1 MVVIPREICRNVDK
15 VLSYEWM
22 LSNHRDSYAAA
33 SIAGALTRTEHGL
46 LVTRLADSAHPVVTL
61 AKIDE
66 EVEVGGQVY
75 KLGTNEYK
83 DNVISPDGFLYLQ
96 RVELDGNLA
105 QFTFEAGRFQLTKAV
120 WMAQNART
128 TYIRYTLAEQ
138 SEPMQLTLLP
148 FCDYRSNL
156 ELTTGDPERRFQ
168 IQPLPSGFEVLAN
181 DNAVTYRILLE
192 HDAVFTP
199 LDLWYWR
206 FRLRAAGGAQT
217 DLFVPGLFRAGLK
230 PGASLTMIATLDARA
245 VAECDAASSFDS
257 LSTRPKLPAFAPPDQ
272 FNSAVFVI
280 GRTDDVSNN

>member
-206 FRLRAAGGAQT
+206 FQLRADDNAST
-217 DLFVPGLFRAGLK
+217 DLYAPGLLRTTLQ
-230 PGASLTMIATLDARA
+230 PGGSCTVIASCGVDAIAADDLAMAMQQARRREPCLTEPAPNT
-245 VAECDAASSFDS
+245 F
-257 LSTRPKLPAFAPPDQ
+257 TPKLFAQD
-272 FNSAVFVI
+272 
-280 GRTDDVSNN
+280 